1 MATTMNTSAT
11 VNASITG
18 LNFAHMTTDA
28 INNFTG
34 WLSAEMQIETICDK
48 WEAPIAEAED
58 AVLTAHGLLDS
69 MTVDRNSYDWC
80 SARDALTQAEGRLKV
95 AKGKKTDALKPARKA
110 SKEYAQALVPETLH
124 TAYAEAVN
132 NGKIEELRTAIGE
145 WLTSLGIEAKKGR
158 KKNFEN
164 GISDVLLFMNVR
176 RRGYV
181 VDAQKAVRFNADLA
195 AFILHRGIEECGTW
209 EVRENGEIVN
219 KFA

>member
-1 MATTMNTSAT
+1 MTTTTTAT
-11 VNASITG
+11 VNAITG
-18 LNFAHMTTDA
+18 LNFAHMSADA
-28 INNFTG
+28 ITNFTG
-34 WLSAEMQIETICDK
+34 WLSAEMRIEEIVDQFAT
-48 WEAPIAEAED
+48 PIEEAEE
-58 AVLTAHGLLDS
+58 AVQSAHGLLDS
-69 MTVDRNSYDWC
+69 MTVDRNSHEWC

-95 AKGKKTDALKPARKA
+95 TKGAKTEALKPARKA
-110 SKEYAQALVPETLH
+110 SKEFASALVPATLH
-124 TAYAEAVN
+124 QAYADAVN
-132 NGKIEELRTAIGE
+132 DGKIEELRTAIGE
-145 WLTSLGIEAKKGR
+145 WLTSLGIEGKKGR

-195 AFILHRGIEECGTW
+195 AFILHRGVEECGTW